1 MPDPKQAALPPLS
14 ERVRVREVKLLSDH
28 WSTLRTTTFD
38 YLRSDG
44 RWQTQQR
51 ETYDRGNGA
60 AILLYHPVQ
69 RSVVL
74 TRQFRFPAWVNGLR
88 NLSIEVPAGALDGA
102 EPEDCIRA
110 EAEQEAGFRVRA
122 PRQVLEAYMSPGSV
136 TERLHLF
143 VAEYEPGDRVGR
155 GGGLEGEGE
164 DIETFEIDIDAAL
177 EMIDSGAICDGKTIL
192 LLQYAAL
199 KLFRTA
205 QVG

>member
-1 MPDPKQAALPPLS
+1 MPDPKHPDPPPVS

-60 AILLYHPVQ
+60 AILLYHPGR

-74 TRQFRFPAWVNGLR
+74 TRQFRYPAFVNGLR
-88 NLSIEVPAGALDGA
+88 KLSIEVPAGALDGA
-102 EPEDCIRA
+102 APEDCIRD
-110 EAEQEAGFRVRA
+110 EAEQEAGYRVRA
-122 PRQVLEAYMSPGSV
+122 PRQVMEAYMSPGSV
-136 TERLHLF
+136 TERLHFF
-143 VAEYEPGDRVGR
+143 VAEYEPADRVGH
-155 GGGLEGEGE
+155 GGGLQGEGE
-164 DIETFEIDIDAAL
+164 DIETFEVDIDQAL
-177 EMIDSGAICDGKTIL
+177 KMIRSGDICDGKTIM

-199 KLFRTA
+199 NLFPPI
-205 QVG
+205 GSD